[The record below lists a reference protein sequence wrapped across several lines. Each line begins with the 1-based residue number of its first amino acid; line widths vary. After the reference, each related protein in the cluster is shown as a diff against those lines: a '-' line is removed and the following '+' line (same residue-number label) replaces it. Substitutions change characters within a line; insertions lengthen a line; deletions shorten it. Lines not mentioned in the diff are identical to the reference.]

1 MGEEKKLNIAHV
13 TSATNL
19 VYGAVHSMMTLAEAQ
34 RGTGHAVQ
42 FVTFKGKPF
51 NDELQKLGWNHTPF
65 RVRFKIDPIAVI
77 QMVRFFKREK
87 IDIVHT
93 HLSTS
98 SVNGCLAARLAKI
111 PCVATVHGMSGKLSF
126 TFADHM
132 IGVSQGVRQHLIS
145 QGVAESR
152 VTAVYNG
159 VALPNNLL
167 SKSDART
174 KFGIPSHAI
183 AFGTVARLTPMK
195 GIEYSLRAFALIQK
209 SMPNSVYVL
218 VGDGDSVDEYKSLAK
233 ELNIDEKVI
242 FLGYQAKVFDP
253 LAALD
258 IFLFPSLKEAMGIS
272 VVEALAVGLPVI
284 STNVGGLPEVVSA
297 NVGSLVPPKD
307 IEAMAHEAIAMAN
320 GDLAQLSLAA
330 KDRAR
335 VLFSVESMLD
345 GTNRVYEQLLKLK

>member
-34 RGTGHAVQ
+34 RDAGHNVQ
-42 FVTFKGKPF
+42 FVTFEGKPF
-51 NDELQKLGWNHTPF
+51 NDELQKLGWKHTPF

-77 QMVRFFKREK
+77 QMARFFKREK

-159 VALPNNLL
+159 VALPNDLL
-167 SKSDART
+167 SKSEART
-174 KFGIPSHAI
+174 KFGIPNNAI

-195 GIEYSLRAFALIQK
+195 GIEFSLRAFALIQK
-209 SMPNSVYVL
+209 SIPNSVYIL
-218 VGDGDSVDEYKSLAK
+218 VGDGDSIDEYKSLAK
-233 ELNIDEKVI
+233 ELYIDEKVI

-253 LAALD
+253 LAAMD

-297 NVGSLVPPKD
+297 NVGSLVPHKD
-307 IEAMAHEAIAMAN
+307 FEAMAQEAIALGR
-320 GDLAQLSLAA
+320 GDLAQLSAAA

-335 VLFSVESMLD
+335 VLFSVESMLAN
-345 GTNRVYEQLLKLK
+345 TNRVYDQLLKLK